1 MPQHKSCEKRMRTSA
16 KQRARNRAVITLMR
30 HTIRDYVAASI
41 EEKQGLLRQ
50 TFSVIDN
57 AARKGIIK
65 DSTANRRKSRLAKM
79 LNREQAAIA

>member
-16 KQRARNRAVITLMR
+16 RERARNRAVKTLVR
-30 HTIRDYVAASI
+30 HTVRDYIAATT

-57 AARKGIIK
+57 AARKGVIK
-65 DSTANRRKSRLAKM
+65 DATANRRKSRLAKL
-79 LNREQAAIA
+79 LNREQAATA